1 MLIAKR
7 ILQAERLRRV
17 PPHFSWIDHRLVRA
31 DYLRRADAKAWALY
45 LVLVTVGDEQG
56 LSYYGDGT
64 LGRML
69 SLTDAEVISEDNL
82 ALLRER
88 GAHYLVGTSAMP
100 ALPFGTGT
108 STSAGWAAALTVAVN
123 RAACFQ
129 RARLCREM
137 PSCRATS
144 FALRPLSA
152 LLTRRIR
159 PPSHNNLGAAA

>member
-45 LVLVTVGDEQG
+45 LVLVTVGDEHG

-69 SLTDAEVISEDNL
+69 SLTDAEV
-82 ALLRER
+82 
-88 GAHYLVGTSAMP
+88 
-100 ALPFGTGT
+100 
-108 STSAGWAAALTVAVN
+108 AAARAQLVTADVIAYEKPLYQVLLLEPVAL
-123 RAACFQ
+123 AA
-129 RARLCREM
+129 RTGREG
-137 PSCRATS
+137 PR
-144 FALRPLSA
+144 
-152 LLTRRIR
+152 
-159 PPSHNNLGAAA
+159 